1 MEPFI
6 YGLGPARSLDIY
18 QIIASFAT
26 SLALCSII
34 TLAYRKT
41 HVGVSYSRSFV
52 QSLVLSGIVS
62 CIMIIAV
69 GNNLARGLGILGALA
84 IIRFRTPI
92 RNPRDIIFLFASLA
106 IGISAGSQL
115 YLVAIAGTLTFAL
128 TALVLDWSPYST
140 KQTFEGLL
148 RFSSPMKSKQESD
161 ISSVLSQFSSNV
173 ELIAMRDS
181 SQGERVEYAYQIR
194 LLHPSLKSELIRA
207 LNDIGD
213 IDDINFVMQRE
224 TVEI

>member
-1 MEPFI
+1 MESFI
-6 YGLGPARSLDIY
+6 HGVGAARSLDLF
-18 QIIASFAT
+18 QIVASLAA
-26 SLALCSII
+26 SLALCSIL
-34 TLAYRKT
+34 TCAYRWT

-52 QSLVLSGIVS
+52 QTLVLAGIVA

-106 IGISAGSQL
+106 VGISCGSQL
-115 YLVAIAGTLTFAL
+115 FLVATTGMLMFTT
-128 TALVLDWSPYST
+128 TALLLHWSPYST

-148 RFSSPMKSKQESD
+148 RFSAPMESRLESTVSD
-161 ISSVLSQFSSNV
+161 VLRQFASNV
-173 ELIAMRDS
+173 EVIAIRES

-194 LLHPSLKSELIRA
+194 LIHPSLKSELIEA
-207 LNDIGD
+207 MNGIES
-213 IDDINFVMQRE
+213 IDDINLVMQRE